1 MNRRQYRDYS
11 FKLLFH
17 ACFYQGEEIR
27 EQADTYLEGCM
38 VPEEDQLLI
47 GDEERADLSR
57 RLDLILAHL
66 PEIDRQITD
75 AAQDWRP
82 GRMNRVDLTIIR
94 LAIYE
99 IQFDDNVPNKVA
111 VNEAVE
117 LAKKYGGD
125 DSPLFVNGVL
135 SRFMKDEV

>member
-1 MNRRQYRDYS
+1 
-11 FKLLFH
+11 
-17 ACFYQGEEIR
+17 
-27 EQADTYLEGCM
+27 M

-135 SRFMKDEV
+135 SRFMKDEA